1 MELDE
6 DEFEF
11 KWFIFDPAAVLRI
24 HVIDRSSFERVGSM
38 KISLQRI
45 EVCIQRIY
53 YVLIEKEH
61 FHNNRYYYLNL
72 NHIILY
78 FSFHYL

>member
-24 HVIDRSSFERVGSM
+24 YVIDRSSFERIGSM
-38 KISLQRI
+38 KISLQKI
-45 EVCIQRIY
+45 EVRRKRVFFQNWIY
-53 YVLIEKEH
+53 E
-61 FHNNRYYYLNL
+61 
-72 NHIILY
+72 
-78 FSFHYL
+78 